1 MREIVSYNKDFLN
14 NTVFKETKLK
24 DDRGIKGKVLIELFD
39 AKTNKKVKEAYTEN
53 IIPDLFFKDMFL
65 RHFAGGIMGI
75 NNRSQDQFNNS
86 FECIY
91 LTDST
96 KPESANTEKVTG
108 NIIGYAYRNTEYSGT
123 DTLRGTINKVE
134 SKMEIVN
141 GKIRTTFVFDF
152 PTHAANGRFESI
164 YWGAEPSKRERF
176 YIGPPIFGRS
186 NGDGTIYASETLY
199 KEKYWTLTN
208 IFYRGGT
215 SGYFRKA
222 LRFTDYTKGYA
233 LLDGTY
239 TSATNSSY
247 IQFPDNLKG
256 HQLYVPI
263 DLSLDYYVDFTK
275 AVKLLNSSG
284 SRFNSNE
291 LDDVVPVY
299 KENGEIDYFVGI
311 YINYSPPNYYLKIY
325 KWSNVGVLLST
336 VGPINLT
343 TTFEDAYNTNFRYV
357 GYTLN
362 PIMTGDGYIEVY
374 GYNSRQDPQN
384 NNEYVYTNRLL
395 RLNLNGN
402 LISELNLKPKI
413 GSSTWFASK
422 GMNSGN
428 VERRCY
434 IGNIIYRTKN
444 RIYLYYSGT
453 QGGTDFYQVI
463 TPEGNL
469 VEAYRELFTFEDTSA
484 STAYPIIGTD
494 KSVSMY
500 CYSNNNEVYFGI
512 YHLSLSKPCGA
523 HTKLAQPV
531 EKTDANTMKIQY
543 TFEIDLI
550 DFAYD
555 YY

>member
-1 MREIVSYNKDFLN
+1 MREIVSYNKDFLKN
-14 NTVFKETKLK
+14 KTIRQIKEK
-24 DDRGIKGKVLIELFD
+24 DNIGIKGKVLVEIFD

-75 NNRSQDQFNNS
+75 NTRNQDQFNNS

-96 KPESANTEKVTG
+96 KPESANSEKVTG

-123 DTLRGTINKVE
+123 DTLRGTINKIE

-164 YWGAEPSKRERF
+164 YWGADPSYRNKF
-176 YIGPPIFGRS
+176 YIGPPIFGRN
-186 NGDGTIYASETLY
+186 NGDGLIYAKQNLY
-199 KEKYWTLTN
+199 KEKYWSIIS
-208 IFYRGGT
+208 IFYNGGL
-215 SGYFRKA
+215 GYFRKA
-222 LRFTDYTKGYA
+222 LRFTNYNKGYA

-239 TSATNSSY
+239 TGATNSSY
-247 IQFPDNLKG
+247 IQFPQELKG
-256 HQLYVPI
+256 HQIYIPF
-263 DLSLDYYVDFTK
+263 DLNLDYYIDFSK

-284 SRFNSNE
+284 GAFTSGE
-291 LDDVVPVY
+291 LHDVVPIY
-299 KENGEIDYFVGI
+299 NSNGEIDFFIGVYI
-311 YINYSPPNYYLKIY
+311 YYSSSNYYLKIY

-343 TTFEDAYNTNFRYV
+343 TTFKDAYNSNFNYIKYNLDPLMC
-357 GYTLN
+357 GS
-362 PIMTGDGYIEVY
+362 GYIEFY
-374 GYNSRQDPQN
+374 GYNSRTDTQY
-384 NNEYVYTNRLL
+384 NETVYTNRLI
-395 RLNLNGN
+395 RLDINGN
-402 LISELNLKPKI
+402 LTSELNLKPKI
-413 GSSTWFASK
+413 GSSTLFASK

-428 VERRCY
+428 IERRCY
-434 IGNIIYRTKN
+434 LANFIYATKN
-444 RIYLYYSGT
+444 RIYLLYSGT
-453 QGGTDFYQVI
+453 QGGTGFYQVI
-463 TPEGNL
+463 SPEGNL
-469 VEAYRELFTFEDTSA
+469 VEANREYFTFEDYSD

-494 KSVSMY
+494 KSISMY
-500 CYSNNNEVYFGI
+500 RYSYNDYVYFGI

-550 DFAYD
+550 DFAFD

>member
-1 MREIVSYNKDFLN
+1 MECVSYNKDFL
-14 NTVFKETKLK
+14 VDKVIKETKFK
-24 DDRGIKGKVLIELFD
+24 DDRGIKGKVLVEIFD

-75 NNRSQDQFNNS
+75 NTRSQDQFNNN

-123 DTLRGTINKVE
+123 DTLRGTINKLE

-164 YWGAEPSKRERF
+164 YWGAEPSKREKF
-176 YIGPPIFGRS
+176 FIGPPIFGRN
-186 NGDGTIYASETLY
+186 NGDGTVYAKQNLY
-199 KEKYWTLTN
+199 KEKYWSIIN
-208 IFYRGGT
+208 IFYSGGS

-222 LRFTDYTKGYA
+222 LRFNDYNKGYA
-233 LLDGTY
+233 LLDGTN

-247 IQFPDNLKG
+247 IQFPESLKG

-263 DLSLDYYVDFTK
+263 DLSLDYYVDFTN

-284 SRFNSNE
+284 GAFISNE
-291 LDDVVPVY
+291 LHDVVPVY
-299 KENGEIDYFVGI
+299 KENGEIDYFVGVYI
-311 YINYSPPNYYLKIY
+311 YYSSPNYYLKIY
-325 KWSNVGVLLST
+325 KWSNVGVLLSI

-343 TTFEDAYNTNFRYV
+343 TNFKDAYNSNFNYIT
-357 GYTLN
+357 YTIN
-362 PIMTGDGYIEVY
+362 PLMSGEGYIEIY
-374 GYNSRQDPQN
+374 GYNSRTDTQY
-384 NNEYVYTNRLL
+384 NETVYTNRLL
-395 RLNLNGN
+395 RLDINGN
-402 LISELNLKPKI
+402 LTSELNLKPKI

-428 VERRCY
+428 IERRCY
-434 IGNIIYRTKN
+434 LSNLNYRTKN

-453 QGGTDFYQVI
+453 QGGTGFYQVI
-463 TPEGNL
+463 THEGNL
-469 VEAYRELFTFEDTSA
+469 VEAYREYFTFEDYSD

-500 CYSNNNEVYFGI
+500 RYSYNDYVYFGI

-550 DFAYD
+550 DFSYD

>member
-1 MREIVSYNKDFLN
+1 MREVVSYNKDFLS
-14 NTVFKETKLK
+14 NTVFKEIKLK
-24 DDRGIKGKVLIELFD
+24 DGRGIKGKVLVELFD

-96 KPESANTEKVTG
+96 KPESSNTEKVTG

-134 SKMEIVN
+134 SKMEILN
-141 GKIRTTFVFDF
+141 GKIRATFVFDF

-164 YWGAEPSKRERF
+164 YWGAEPSKREKF
-176 YIGPPIFGRS
+176 YIGPPIFGRN
-186 NGDGTIYASETLY
+186 NGDGTIYAKQNFY
-199 KEKYWTLTN
+199 KEKYWAIYY
-208 IFYRGGT
+208 IFYSGGYG
-215 SGYFRKA
+215 SFRRT
-222 LRFTDYTKGYA
+222 LRFTDYHKGYA
-233 LLDGTY
+233 YCDATI
-239 TSATNSSY
+239 TSATNTTY
-247 IQFPDNLKG
+247 IQYPDDLKG
-256 HQLYVPI
+256 HQIYLPF
-263 DLSLDYYVDFTK
+263 DLNLDYYVDFSK
-275 AVKLLNSSG
+275 AIKLLNSSG
-284 SRFNSNE
+284 GAFPAGE
-291 LDDVVPVY
+291 LNDVVPVY
-299 KENGEIDYFVGI
+299 KENGEIDYFVGFYTYYSYPNQ
-311 YINYSPPNYYLKIY
+311 YIKIY

-343 TTFEDAYNTNFRYV
+343 TTFKDAYNTNFSYV

-395 RLNLNGN
+395 RLDLNGN

-444 RIYLYYSGT
+444 RIYLQYYGT
-453 QGGTDFYQVI
+453 QGGAGFYQVI

-469 VEAYRELFTFEDTSA
+469 VEAYREYLYYEDYSD

-494 KSVSMY
+494 KFISMY
-500 CYSNNNEVYFGI
+500 RYSNNDYVYFGI
-512 YHLSLSKPCGA
+512 YYLATSKPCGA

-531 EKTDANTMKIQY
+531 EKTDANTMKVQY

-550 DFAYD
+550 DFAFD

>member
-1 MREIVSYNKDFLN
+1 LREVISYNKDFLS

-24 DDRGIKGKVLIELFD
+24 DDRGIKGKVLVELFD

-53 IIPDLFFKDMFL
+53 IIPDLFFKDIFL

-96 KPESANTEKVTG
+96 KPESSNTEKVTG

-123 DTLRGTINKVE
+123 DTLRGTINKLE
-134 SKMEIVN
+134 SKMEILN
-141 GKIRTTFVFDF
+141 GKIRATFVFDF

-164 YWGAEPSKRERF
+164 YWGAEPSKREKF
-176 YIGPPIFGRS
+176 YIGPPIFGRN
-186 NGDGTIYASETLY
+186 NGDGTIYAKQNFY
-199 KEKYWTLTN
+199 KEKYWAIYY
-208 IFYRGGT
+208 IFYSGGYG
-215 SGYFRKA
+215 SFRRT
-222 LRFTDYTKGYA
+222 LRFTDYHKGYA
-233 LLDGTY
+233 YCDGTI
-239 TSATNSSY
+239 TSATNTTY
-247 IQFPDNLKG
+247 IQYPDDLKG
-256 HQLYVPI
+256 HQIYLPF
-263 DLSLDYYVDFTK
+263 DLNLNYYVDFSK
-275 AVKLLNSSG
+275 AIKLLNSSG
-284 SRFNSNE
+284 GAFPAGE
-291 LDDVVPVY
+291 LNDVVPVY

-311 YINYSPPNYYLKIY
+311 YIYYSSPNYYLKIY

-343 TTFEDAYNTNFRYV
+343 TTFKDAYNTNFSYV

-362 PIMTGDGYIEVY
+362 PIMTGDGYIEIY

-395 RLNLNGN
+395 RLDLNGN

-444 RIYLYYSGT
+444 RIYLQYYGT
-453 QGGTDFYQVI
+453 QGGAGFYQVI

-469 VEAYRELFTFEDTSA
+469 VEAYREYLYYEDYSD
-484 STAYPIIGTD
+484 STAYPIIGTA
-494 KSVSMY
+494 KFISMY
-500 CYSNNNEVYFGI
+500 RYSNNDYVYFGI
-512 YHLSLSKPCGA
+512 YYLATSKPCGA

-531 EKTDANTMKIQY
+531 EKTDANTMKVQY

-550 DFAYD
+550 DFAFD